1 MTSSLVISNLPT
13 VLTQQES
20 QDLLKHFH
28 ASEVHVFKKCRKKKA
43 IFARFP
49 SVAAAQHALQELHQA
64 KLAGSR
70 LIVEYASDDMT
81 LKGICSEDDAK
92 SADAAD
98 TTPSCAERL
107 SSFPFPSPLLR
118 YSYPP
123 PTADTLARICAALRS
138 SPRFY
143 TQVLHLMNKLSLP
156 APFAS
161 SVVRTPVPP
170 AAAAAAEM
178 PAPRDIPPPPP
189 PSLPPAS
196 AETRDAEVQTEP
208 GDSDSDSDESEWASD
223 GEAATRPPAKRQRLE
238 RLPDTAKRLRAA
250 RLQRRSVAAA
260 TPTAPVTAHVPLSEV
275 FEERVTV
282 APARKPVLRLPAE
295 TPAPQ
300 PATNGTAAEG
310 GFAKLYPVRTAE
322 AGDGSDREGEE
333 GESEFITDRQ
343 LAENRLSAED
353 RKLLPVFARYTA
365 GEVSARL
372 YIKNLDKR
380 VVAADLRRVF
390 GRYIDW
396 TDEEHKNAFDIRL
409 MQEGRM
415 KGQAFISL
423 PSPAAAERAL
433 ADTHGF
439 ILRDKPMVVQFARS
453 ARPRDTAS

>member
-1 MTSSLVISNLPT
+1 
-13 VLTQQES
+13 
-20 QDLLKHFH
+20 
-28 ASEVHVFKKCRKKKA
+28 
-43 IFARFP
+43 
-49 SVAAAQHALQELHQA
+49 
-64 KLAGSR
+64 
-70 LIVEYASDDMT
+70 MT

-98 TTPSCAERL
+98 TTPSCAGRL

-300 PATNGTAAEG
+300 PATNGTAAAEAEG

-322 AGDGSDREGEE
+322 SGDGSDQEGEE
-333 GESEFITDRQ
+333 EESEFITDRQ

-423 PSPAAAERAL
+423 PSTAAAERAL